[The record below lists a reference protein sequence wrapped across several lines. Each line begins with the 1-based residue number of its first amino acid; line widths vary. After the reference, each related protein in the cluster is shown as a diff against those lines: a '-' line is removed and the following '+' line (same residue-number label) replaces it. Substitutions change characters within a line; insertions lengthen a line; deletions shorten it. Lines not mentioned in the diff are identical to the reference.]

1 MLFIRTQKLVYDKA
15 GRIVSGSASIIDV
28 TYNPEGEKYKS
39 KQTVRERIGRVVEM
53 YGKRKDFF
61 NLQPEVLWFTMLMPM
76 LSHLHR

>member
-1 MLFIRTQKLVYDKA
+1 MPFIRTQKLVYDKA

-28 TYNPEGEKYKS
+28 TYNPE
-39 KQTVRERIGRVVEM
+39 ERNTNQSRPFGRGSEELL
-53 YGKRKDFF
+53 RCTENEKDFF